1 LGPETKGCL
10 RFLLT
15 LLPATKFLVPE
26 HTSIR
31 NDRPSNLFRG
41 PDVFLQTA
49 LALSRGSIKASI
61 RSLDLRTHACKPH
74 PQHFSSRLLPA
85 LTV

>member
-1 LGPETKGCL
+1 MLGPVTKVCL

-15 LLPATKFLVPE
+15 LLPATKFIVPQ

-31 NDRPSNLFRG
+31 KDRHSLSLRD

-49 LALSRGSIKASI
+49 LALSRGSIKGSI
-61 RSLDLRTHACKPH
+61 RSLDLRTRAGKPW
-74 PQHFSSRLLPA
+74 P
-85 LTV
+85 